1 MTNQTGKHEL
11 DFLKKY
17 STTQLESA
25 VSLFKLRARNDGVT
39 LPGLQQRFPG
49 FGRLVGYAVT
59 CTFSTDADDAPN
71 AARGRREN
79 FDYWNYLHHVAGP
92 KVVIAVDA
100 SAQAASGSTF
110 GRLNANIHR
119 ALGCRGIVTNGGVR
133 DIDEFQRL
141 GLQVYSAHLTTRHG
155 NPHFISFGEPVSL
168 HGATFK
174 TGEVVCADEHGVIS
188 IPKETLPHIEEAIAE
203 IERRLAP
210 VIAYCRSTGFD
221 PAGLNEAINKHM
233 KGAPEWKP
241 KGVRKD

>member
-1 MTNQTGKHEL
+1 MTGQTDKHEI
-11 DFLKKY
+11 DFLMKY

-25 VSLFKLRARNDGVT
+25 ISLFRLRTRNDGVT

-59 CTFSTDADDAPN
+59 CTFSTDDDD
-71 AARGRREN
+71 ARGRREN
-79 FDYWNYLHHVAGP
+79 FDYWNYLHHLAAP
-92 KVVIAVDA
+92 KVVIAFDA
-100 SAQAASGSTF
+100 SAQPASGSTL
-110 GRLNANIHR
+110 GKLNANIHR

-141 GLQVYSAHLTTRHG
+141 GLQVFSTHLTTRHG

-174 TGEVVCADEHGVIS
+174 TGEVVCADEHGVIG
-188 IPKETLPHIEEAIAE
+188 IPKEALPHVADAVAE

-210 VIAYCRSTGFD
+210 VISYCLSPGFD

-233 KGAPEWKP
+233 KNAPEWKP
-241 KGVRKD
+241 KGLKKS

>member
-1 MTNQTGKHEL
+1 MTNQIGKHEL

-25 VSLFKLRARNDGVT
+25 IALFKLRARNEGVT

-59 CTFSTDADDAPN
+59 CTFSTDADDA
-71 AARGRREN
+71 RGRREN
-79 FDYWNYLHHVAGP
+79 VDYWNYLHHVAGP

-110 GRLNANIHR
+110 GKLNANIHR
-119 ALGCRGIVTNGGVR
+119 ALGCHGVITNGGVR
-133 DIDEFQRL
+133 DIDEFQKL
-141 GLQVYSAHLTTRHG
+141 GLHVFSSHLTTRHG

-188 IPKETLPHIEEAIAE
+188 IPQDALPHIEDAVAE
-203 IERRLAP
+203 IERRLSP
-210 VIAYCRSTGFD
+210 VIAYCQSSGFD
-221 PAGLNEAINKHM
+221 PPGLNEVINKRM
-233 KGAPEWKP
+233 KDAPEWKP
-241 KGVRKD
+241 KGTKKN